1 MTSRIHRFREL
12 TVTHTAYEAWLGRQS
27 PRAAFSKIQTAPG
40 TYDMMRC
47 FRRAAF
53 CILRAARLLRR
64 TATFSEGG
72 IMPSEGVVLF
82 AEGGRVLS
90 QGVMLHLEGG
100 IMPSECS
107 IQPYDIMLSE
117 GGILHSKGDTTS
129 PEDGNTQ
136 RAASYLRRAA
146 CCPQR
151 SAEYLLRASC
161 CIWRAASCLQR
172 AAFNLLMST

>member
-27 PRAAFSKIQTAPG
+27 SRAAFSKIQTAPG

-64 TATFSEGG
+64 AATFFSEGG
-72 IMPSEGVVLF
+72 IRSSKGGVLF

-90 QGVMLHLEGG
+90 QSVMLHLEGG

-107 IQPYDIMLSE
+107 IQPL
-117 GGILHSKGDTTS
+117 
-129 PEDGNTQ
+129 
-136 RAASYLRRAA
+136 
-146 CCPQR
+146 
-151 SAEYLLRASC
+151 
-161 CIWRAASCLQR
+161 
-172 AAFNLLMST
+172 